1 MMEAAATHEVLGT
14 LRHELPEEEHSV
26 VAATKVKEMQSA

>member
-14 LRHELPEEEHSV
+14 LRHELPEEEYIV
-26 VAATKVKEMQSA
+26 VAATPGTCNPT